1 MGPAPSPEK
10 SNEATSGQACLAK
23 KETSSPWDPVTKP
36 GTKVVQGSAH
46 TPKCLHTHMY
56 TLSHGHTFTLTPPI
70 HTPVCRPEGAKGPQ
84 TEPQAQLTS
93 WWGEDSGTWGR
104 GPGCSPGTFGLW
116 SQAYGRRP
124 SRAGGCPI
132 RKLLSVRATME

>member
-56 TLSHGHTFTLTPPI
+56 TLSHGHTFTLTPPYT
-70 HTPVCRPEGAKGPQ
+70 HPSV
-84 TEPQAQLTS
+84 
-93 WWGEDSGTWGR
+93 
-104 GPGCSPGTFGLW
+104 GLKELKDPRQ
-116 SQAYGRRP
+116 SLRH
-124 SRAGGCPI
+124 S
-132 RKLLSVRATME
+132 